1 MQKNLIVIIEGPSGV
16 GKDTVINTLLER
28 FPKRFGRPINACTRA
43 MRENES
49 QNNPYYFIS
58 EEEFFRLRES
68 GDIFEQTMRHGS
80 YRGMRKASFDEILSS
95 GKIALR
101 DCDRYGLEAISKVY
115 PKEQILSIFITAP
128 KEAIRQRLIG
138 RNEPKESMEIRL
150 KDYDEHIKQRKYFE
164 HEIENIDLEKT
175 IQDILNLI
183 DKKEKS
189 LNG

>member
-1 MQKNLIVIIEGPSGV
+1 MQSNLIVIIEGPSGV
-16 GKDTVINTLLER
+16 GKDTVINALLDR
-28 FPKRFGRPINACTRA
+28 YPDRFGRPINACTRP

-58 EEEFFRLRES
+58 EEEFKRLRQS
-68 GDIFEQTMRHGS
+68 GDIFEETIRHGS
-80 YRGMRKASFDEILSS
+80 YRGMRKASFDEILNS

-115 PKEQILSIFITAP
+115 PKEQILSVFITAP
-128 KEAIRQRLIG
+128 KEEIKKRLIN

-164 HEIENIDLEKT
+164 YEIENIDLEKT
-175 IQDILNLI
+175 IKTLLNLI
-183 DKKEKS
+183 DEKEKS
-189 LNG
+189 LKA